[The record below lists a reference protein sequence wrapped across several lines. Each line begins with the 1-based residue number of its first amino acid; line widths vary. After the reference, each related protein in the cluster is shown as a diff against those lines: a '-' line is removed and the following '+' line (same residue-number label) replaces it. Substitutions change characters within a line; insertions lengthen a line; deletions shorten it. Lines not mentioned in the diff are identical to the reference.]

1 MGRVKGKPSAGRPS
15 EALLIP
21 ALQVTEHRSMAVAAV
36 ESSRYLSAVL
46 IQGYPPVF
54 RSLRLTGAVATLVL
68 SACAATPQKP
78 PQAAA
83 PAVDEA
89 AVNALYAE
97 VQAAS
102 ALGEDGLR
110 RYRDGDLDGASAAL
124 AGAREQLTA
133 IAGRCIATP
142 GCEIER
148 VLLAQDALLDRQAQ
162 QLLEREIAQ
171 AESVDVQAEAGV
183 APDVAAAAPE
193 AVRGASLLKGRDLR
207 TMVTLNEPTRAALEE
222 WLTWM
227 RPQLLEAH
235 ENYQYLRYLM
245 YPAYEKAGMPE
256 ALLFAILAKESGGKV
271 HAISR
276 AGASGPLQF
285 MYYTGTRYGLG
296 RVDGFDTRFDPA
308 LAARANVAYL
318 NDQLRVFN
326 DNLELALGA
335 YNGGEGRMQ
344 RLSPQGK
351 RAFWDPQVLDR
362 LPPETREY
370 VPMVLA
376 AAWLFLHPE
385 EYNLRFPVVDARPSS
400 IDLATTLSLNELAI
414 CMGQDG
420 NDRGWFRTLR
430 NLNPRHDPNV
440 RLPAGTKLSVP
451 QTAADAYAR
460 HCVSGP
466 MLAVSQQLHDARAP
480 ALPPGYSMA
489 GGGARTHVER
499 RGETLGAIARRY
511 GCSLQPLAAVNRIR
525 PPRYAIRAGQK
536 LAVPACRA

>member
-1 MGRVKGKPSAGRPS
+1 VLS
-15 EALLIP
+15 LLR
-21 ALQVTEHRSMAVAAV
+21 LSGVVAAV
-36 ESSRYLSAVL
+36 
-46 IQGYPPVF
+46 
-54 RSLRLTGAVATLVL
+54 VL
-68 SACAATPQKP
+68 SACAA
-78 PQAAA
+78 A
-83 PAVDEA
+83 PAKQTQVAPTVDEN

-97 VQAAS
+97 VDAAS

-124 AGAREQLTA
+124 AAAREQLTA
-133 IAGRCIATP
+133 TAGRCLATP

-148 VLLAQDALLDRQAQ
+148 VLLAQDALLDHQAQ

-171 AESVDVQAEAGV
+171 AESVELQGEAGV
-183 APDVAAAAPE
+183 APDVATAAPE

-207 TMVTLNEPTRAALEE
+207 TMVKLNEPIRAALEE
-222 WLTWM
+222 WLTWL
-227 RPQLLEAH
+227 RPNLLEAH
-235 ENYQYLRYLM
+235 ENYQYLRYRM
-245 YPAYEKAGMPE
+245 YPAYEQSGMPE

-308 LAARANVAYL
+308 LSARANVAYL

-344 RLSPQGK
+344 RLSPRGS
-351 RAFWDPQVLDR
+351 RAFWDPQVIDR

-385 EYNLRFPVVDARPSS
+385 EYNLRFPVVDARPSA
-400 IDLATTLSLNELAI
+400 IDLKQTLSLNELAI

-420 NDRGWFRTLR
+420 NERGWFRTLR

-440 RLPAGTKLSVP
+440 RLPAGTRLDVP
-451 QTAADAYAR
+451 QTAAAAYEK
-460 HCVSGP
+460 HCVAGP
-466 MLAVSQQLHDARAP
+466 LLAISQQLHDARAP
-480 ALPPGYSMA
+480 LLPAGYRLAS
-489 GGGARTHVER
+489 GSGRTHVVR
-499 RGETLGAIARRY
+499 PGETLGAIARRY

-536 LAVPACRA
+536 LSVPACRA